1 MLSLP
6 FAASQLG
13 YLLFGVALVLVY
25 LASLLSARAY
35 AACYEAH
42 PVSRAL
48 SDVAKEAYG
57 KRAETGTRILAYVFM
72 TLARTRRRRH
82 KTGSARTGAFRH
94 ASVDG
99 DGARSPASGGAVVE
113 GAAGCHVDIP
123 RAAPRARAASESSRF
138 LGTRRPASGKIKV
151 KPRRRRESRRVGATR
166 FRRRFDLES

>member
-113 GAAGCHVDIP
+113 GGSRPRRGMPRGYSEGHTQCTAA
-123 RAAPRARAASESSRF
+123 
-138 LGTRRPASGKIKV
+138 GTRRTS
-151 KPRRRRESRRVGATR
+151 SATP
-166 FRRRFDLES
+166 